1 MSENNAEQ
9 MGQNVDILTTD
20 NKEVQTAGGEP
31 AKKVRVGYIFLSVIP
46 VAVLIMIQS
55 FCQLPFFFM
64 AGYDLIQ
71 SGKDVTSDTVNFME
85 ELITTFTD
93 KYGLYAYLSY
103 SVIALI
109 VFFIWYFKGFVKKG
123 RKVKLGEIFGFKS
136 ILASI
141 GVVVGLNLAI
151 SAAFTLAFWFF
162 PDAMNAYAKLV
173 EQAGLGNNVMI
184 TVVYAI
190 ILGPVVEELCLRG
203 VTYGFLEKSGIKP
216 AFIILISGLLFGV
229 MHLNLIQ
236 GIYASVLGFFLGF
249 LRYKYRSILLPLVTH
264 ILFNLMG
271 TYGDAALES
280 IGMGDGVVLILGGL
294 ALFVLVFTVVL
305 VNGDKKA
312 VKSES

>member
-1 MSENNAEQ
+1 M
-9 MGQNVDILTTD
+9 
-20 NKEVQTAGGEP
+20 
-31 AKKVRVGYIFLSVIP
+31 VI
-46 VAVLIMIQS
+46 
-55 FCQLPFFFM
+55 
-64 AGYDLIQ
+64 
-71 SGKDVTSDTVNFME
+71 
-85 ELITTFTD
+85 
-93 KYGLYAYLSY
+93 
-103 SVIALI
+103 
-109 VFFIWYFKGFVKKG
+109 
-123 RKVKLGEIFGFKS
+123 
-136 ILASI
+136 
-141 GVVVGLNLAI
+141 GLNLAI
-151 SAAFTLAFWFF
+151 SAAFTLAIWIF

-173 EQAGLGNNVMI
+173 EQAGLGNNVLI

-203 VTYGFLEKSGIKP
+203 VTYGYLEKSGIKP
-216 AFIILISGLLFGV
+216 AFIILISGILFGA

-271 TYGDAALES
+271 TYGDADLER

-294 ALFVLVFTVVL
+294 ALFVLVFSVVL